1 MKKKKWVLVVDD
13 DRDTR
18 GQMALLIELLGYETY
33 SAGNV
38 AEALKVFMEHP
49 VDCVITDL
57 VLPDQDGTVILH
69 EVHRLKPGL
78 PVIILTGY
86 PSQDTVQM
94 SLAENAY
101 TYIEKPV
108 QGERIKDLLEHALG
122 VGAVKE

>member
-1 MKKKKWVLVVDD
+1 MRKKKWVLVVDD

-18 GQMALLIELLGYETY
+18 GQLALLIEMLGYETLT
-33 SAGNV
+33 AGNV
-38 AEALKVFMEHP
+38 AEALKIYCEHP

-57 VLPDQDGTVILH
+57 VLPDQDGTEILH
-69 EVHRLKPGL
+69 EVHRQNPKL

-86 PSQDTVQM
+86 PSPDTIQM

-101 TYIEKPV
+101 TYVEKPV

-122 VGAVKE
+122 VTAKV